1 MLVLIWLSFIN
12 WFIYACAALAKFG
25 LKEAV
30 SEYFGRKSEAVAPI
44 KLLFPSIADGLETTE
59 GLSASTFLDFLLVD
73 TSFAVRLW
81 VDPM

>member
-1 MLVLIWLSFIN
+1 M
-12 WFIYACAALAKFG
+12 AKLG

-30 SEYFGRKSEAVAPI
+30 SEYFGRKSTVAPI

-73 TSFAVRLW
+73 TSFAVRLL
-81 VDPM
+81 VGPM